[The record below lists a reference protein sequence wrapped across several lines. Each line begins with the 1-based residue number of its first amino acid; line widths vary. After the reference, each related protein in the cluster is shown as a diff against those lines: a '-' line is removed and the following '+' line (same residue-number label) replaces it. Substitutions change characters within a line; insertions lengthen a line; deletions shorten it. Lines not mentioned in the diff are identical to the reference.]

1 MCNRTSG
8 SRDDG
13 AIGRRLGPAAPFN
26 GKVLMTTETYSET
39 VRDHFENPRNA
50 GDMENP
56 DGVGVRTNPVCG
68 DTMQLMIRVD
78 GERIVESRWKTLG
91 CPAAIATSSIAT
103 EMIKGRTLDEVVA
116 LTREQIAEAAGGL
129 PKSKLHCSV
138 LAADA
143 LRAAIS
149 DYRTKAG

>member
-1 MCNRTSG
+1 MITEAYSP
-8 SRDDG
+8 
-13 AIGRRLGPAAPFN
+13 I
-26 GKVLMTTETYSET
+26 VL
-39 VRDHFENPRNA
+39 DHFSNPRNA
-50 GDMENP
+50 GELENP

-68 DTMQLMIRVD
+68 DTMQLMIRVED
-78 GERIVESRWKTLG
+78 GRIAESRWKTVG

-103 EMIKGRTLDEVVA
+103 EMIRDQTLEEVGA

-143 LRAAIS
+143 LRAAIA
-149 DYRTKAG
+149 DYRSRTASPSPDPSPTA

>member
-1 MCNRTSG
+1 
-8 SRDDG
+8 
-13 AIGRRLGPAAPFN
+13 
-26 GKVLMTTETYSET
+26 MTTEAYSPI
-39 VRDHFENPRNA
+39 VLDHFNNPRNA
-50 GDMENP
+50 GELESP

-68 DTMQLMIRVD
+68 DTMQLMIRVAD
-78 GERIVESRWKTLG
+78 GRIAEARWKTLG

-103 EMIKGRTLDEVVA
+103 EMVTGKTLDDVLG

-143 LRAAIS
+143 LRAAIA
-149 DYRTKAG
+149 DYRGKQEAGG

>member
-1 MCNRTSG
+1 
-8 SRDDG
+8 
-13 AIGRRLGPAAPFN
+13 
-26 GKVLMTTETYSET
+26 MTNETYSDI
-39 VRDHFENPRNA
+39 VLDHFANPRNA
-50 GDMENP
+50 GVLEDA

-68 DTMQLMIRVD
+68 DTMQLMIRVAE
-78 GERIVESRWKTLG
+78 ERIVEPRWKTVG

-103 EMIKGRTLDEVVA
+103 EMITGKPLDEVQG

-143 LRAAIS
+143 LRAAIA
-149 DYRTKAG
+149 DYRARSPES